1 MERLMGDHSISVM
14 KETAIAQLKLQMRG
28 VLWDAFSDPKT
39 VEIMV
44 NPDGKIFFEQLGRD
58 VQEIGRADPA
68 AVSSIIR
75 IVSGFHDQIVDF
87 SNPICEGEF
96 PIDGSRFEGMMP
108 PVVSGPSFTLRKKA
122 IMVFTLDDYV
132 KSGTMTPRQEQII
145 KEGVKNRRNILV
157 VGGTGSGKTT
167 LINAIIKEMSDQN
180 PRERVV
186 IIEDTGELQC
196 EAVNFVQMRST
207 EEVPMSR
214 LLRATLRYRPDRIL
228 VGEVRGPE
236 ALDLLDAWNTGHPGG
251 CATLHS
257 DTAEKGLKR
266 LSSLISRNPNAP
278 RNIEPLIGE
287 SVQMVI
293 NIAKVSHKRL
303 IRDIIEVVD
312 YDLKTH
318 DFIISHI
325 K

>member
-1 MERLMGDHSISVM
+1 MGDHPVSVLRQ
-14 KETAIAQLKLQMRG
+14 TAVMQLKLQMRG
-28 VLWDAFSDPKT
+28 VLWDAFSDDKT

-44 NPDGKIFFEQLGRD
+44 NPDGRIFYEQLGKD
-58 VQEIGRADPA
+58 VQEIGKADPA
-68 AVSSIIR
+68 VVSSIIR
-75 IVSGFHDQIVDF
+75 IVSGFHDQVVDADH
-87 SNPICEGEF
+87 PICEGEF
-96 PIDGSRFEGMMP
+96 PVDGSRFEGLMP
-108 PVVSGPSFTLRKKA
+108 PVVAGPSFTLRKKA

-132 KSGTMTPRQEQII
+132 KGGTMTPRQEQII
-145 KEGVKNRRNILV
+145 REAVRSRRNILV

-196 EAVNFVQMRST
+196 EARNFVQMRST
-207 EEVPMSR
+207 EEVSMAR

-236 ALDLLDAWNTGHPGG
+236 AMDLLDAWNTGHPGG

-266 LSSLISRNPNAP
+266 LNSLVSRNPSAP

-293 NIAKVSHKRL
+293 NIAKDPISHKRV
-303 IRDIIEVVD
+303 IRDIIEVED
-312 YDLKTH
+312 YDEQARKYIFH
-318 DFIISHI
+318 HV